1 MSCRSVLRE
10 ALSVVSPIACAGCG
24 RPDVEL
30 CVDCRRR
37 LAPTVGTR
45 DLTSG
50 LTVAWGLEYRFEV
63 RRVVVA
69 FKQQG
74 RLRLGPRLAPALRA
88 ALAEVD
94 APGTRASLVVPV
106 PASASGLRRRGYDPM
121 GILLRDAGL
130 GPDPRLLVSV
140 GGGGPQKRLDRVQR
154 QRERQGT
161 LRCRAD
167 LTGRRVVIVDDVVT
181 TGSTLL
187 EAQRALT
194 ERGAH
199 VLGAACVASTPST
212 GSQI

>member
-1 MSCRSVLRE
+1 M
-10 ALSVVSPIACAGCG
+10 
-24 RPDVEL
+24 
-30 CVDCRRR
+30 
-37 LAPTVGTR
+37 PTVGTR
-45 DLTSG
+45 DLTTG

-63 RRVVVA
+63 RRVVIA

-88 ALAEVD
+88 ALSEVD
-94 APGTRASLVVPV
+94 AAATGASLVVPV

-140 GGGGPQKRLDRVQR
+140 GGGPQKRLDRVQR

-167 LTGRRVVIVDDVVT
+167 LSGRRVVIVDDVVT

-187 EAQRALT
+187 EAQRALA

-199 VLGAACVASTPST
+199 VVGAACVASTPST
-212 GSQI
+212 GSHI